1 MKLRD
6 LLTVF
11 DGCIDLYL
19 YNSDS
24 LSKNLYFET
33 SSKFI
38 LWYDVNC
45 YLDCKIV
52 LVTPNLCTDSVS
64 ILNVFIKEAA

>member
-1 MKLRD
+1 MRLRD

-11 DGCIDLYL
+11 DGCIDLFL

-33 SSKFI
+33 FSKFI
-38 LWYDVNC
+38 LWHDVNS
-45 YLDCKIV
+45 YLDYKIV
-52 LVTPNLCTDSVS
+52 LVTPNLNTDSVS